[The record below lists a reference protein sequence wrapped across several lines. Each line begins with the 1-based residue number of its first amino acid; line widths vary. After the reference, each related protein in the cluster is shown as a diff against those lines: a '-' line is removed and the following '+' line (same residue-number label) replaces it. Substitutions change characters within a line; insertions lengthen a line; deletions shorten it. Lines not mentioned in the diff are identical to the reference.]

1 MSRLLWW
8 ALMTEIEMMTIQ
20 FSLCV
25 SKRSHG
31 LSVCL
36 KCAIEMLNT
45 FARSLIIESILSKLI
60 VMLPHDTNISDAFL
74 LALSLIRIISSLK
87 RQFCNGFHYWA
98 SGWCSNVPASQ
109 A

>member
-1 MSRLLWW
+1 MCGLLWRT
-8 ALMTEIEMMTIQ
+8 LMTEIEMMTIQ
-20 FSLCV
+20 FFLGV

-36 KCAIEMLNT
+36 KCTIEMLNT
-45 FARSLIIESILSKLI
+45 FARSLIIESVLSKLI

-87 RQFCNGFHYWA
+87 RQFCNGFNHWA
-98 SGWCSNVPASQ
+98 SGWSSNVPASQ